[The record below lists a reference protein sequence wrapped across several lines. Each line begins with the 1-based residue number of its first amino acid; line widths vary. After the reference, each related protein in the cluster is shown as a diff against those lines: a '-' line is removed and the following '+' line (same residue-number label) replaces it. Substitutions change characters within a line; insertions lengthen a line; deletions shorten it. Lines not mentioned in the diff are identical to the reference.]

1 MGDVERIMERVRRL
15 LAIANDPA
23 ASDNEQRIAL
33 EQAQRLMDRH
43 AIEEWQLEEDH
54 GAIEIIR
61 RMIHLEAN
69 PCNWYMAEL
78 ANIVALGNRC
88 RASYGWRRAGNGR
101 NVVCSI
107 SIYGARSDVDKTEAI
122 WTAMETSRAA
132 MWRERA
138 RTTPR
143 AKANAAWRN
152 GYYRGFQE
160 EIARRYAILRRE
172 MESDGTGKE
181 LITVRGNQVDQWV
194 EKHVTFSDSR
204 PKLSKPTGS
213 SQSAYRHG
221 RQDGAR
227 QAIGLKETGKA
238 ADWALEK

>member
-1 MGDVERIMERVRRL
+1 MGDVERVMERVHRL

-23 ASDNEQRIAL
+23 ASDNEQHIAL
-33 EQAQRLMDRH
+33 EQAQRLMNKH

-54 GAIEIIR
+54 DDVEIIER
-61 RMIHLEAN
+61 RIRLETN
-69 PCNWYMAEL
+69 PCNRYMAQL
-78 ANIVALGNRC
+78 ANIVAHGNRC
-88 RASYGWRRAGNGR
+88 RAAYECRRAGNGR
-101 NVVCSI
+101 DVVSTVW
-107 SIYGARSDVDKTEAI
+107 IYGARVDVDKTESI

-160 EIARRYAILRRE
+160 EIARRYQILRRE

-181 LITVRGNQVDQWV
+181 L
-194 EKHVTFSDSR
+194 VTFSDRR

-227 QAIGLKETGKA
+227 QAIGLKETGKV

>member
-1 MGDVERIMERVRRL
+1 MDAERIMERVRRL

-54 GAIEIIR
+54 DAIEIIR

-78 ANIVALGNRC
+78 A
-88 RASYGWRRAGNGR
+88 
-101 NVVCSI
+101 
-107 SIYGARSDVDKTEAI
+107 
-122 WTAMETSRAA
+122 
-132 MWRERA
+132 
-138 RTTPR
+138 
-143 AKANAAWRN
+143 
-152 GYYRGFQE
+152 
-160 EIARRYAILRRE
+160 
-172 MESDGTGKE
+172 
-181 LITVRGNQVDQWV
+181 
-194 EKHVTFSDSR
+194 
-204 PKLSKPTGS
+204 KPTGS

>member
-1 MGDVERIMERVRRL
+1 MDAERIMERVRRL

-54 GAIEIIR
+54 DAIEIIR

-88 RASYGWRRAGNGR
+88 RASYGWRRA
-101 NVVCSI
+101 
-107 SIYGARSDVDKTEAI
+107 
-122 WTAMETSRAA
+122 
-132 MWRERA
+132 

-160 EIARRYAILRRE
+160 EVARRYAILRRE
-172 MESDGTGKE
+172 MESDGAGRE
-181 LITVRGNQVDQWV
+181 LVTVRGSQVDQWV